1 MEHRQDF
8 PQQVEEAP
16 QQQHKAL
23 AVVDFQVLSR
33 RVVECHQCSFRL
45 DRPDLAVEDLQAD
58 RDLVVVDHREAGLAA
73 EDHQVE
79 GGLAVACRQVD
90 RTAAGLV
97 EVHHLAEDRLEG
109 HRGHHQLLGWLLRKT
124 QTSSP
129 WA

>member
-8 PQQVEEAP
+8 PLQVEEAP
-16 QQQHKAL
+16 QQDKAL

-73 EDHQVE
+73 DSRPEYAKWAQDDEVQID
-79 GGLAVACRQVD
+79 LAAKVAMRIATIEVACWE
-90 RTAAGLV
+90 AG
-97 EVHHLAEDRLEG
+97 AR
-109 HRGHHQLLGWLLRKT
+109 
-124 QTSSP
+124 
-129 WA
+129 